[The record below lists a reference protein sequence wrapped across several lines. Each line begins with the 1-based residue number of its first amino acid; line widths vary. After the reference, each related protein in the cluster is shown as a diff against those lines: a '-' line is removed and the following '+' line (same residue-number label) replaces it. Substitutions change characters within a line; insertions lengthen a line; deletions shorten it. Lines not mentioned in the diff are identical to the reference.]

1 MSNNLDHLFKKAL
14 QDQRCAPPPQVWEN
28 IERSLG
34 TRRRRMAGWWAAS
47 AAAVILLATGLWV
60 LQLQNQD
67 MMPEQAQWVKVTP
80 PAVEPGVPA
89 EPEHTTVENS
99 VHPVRPTV
107 NHSIPLPVQRE
118 KLPAEPITIASTT
131 NTDLIGVR
139 LTSSPQQLSLKTQNV
154 RRDIIPLVSGQAVKN
169 GEEYLAILKGATET
183 EPEKNEK
190 HLKIA
195 LSGHVAPVYTTGNY
209 NTSATNSRGYNYS
222 SNQMSGMMNVSG
234 GVRLAVAASSK
245 ISVQTGIFYSRL
257 GQHTEEQAPRS
268 SLSSFATSAGK
279 QDYEYIVTPLG
290 NLKSRTIPVSYRS
303 EEAVLLSNNNNS
315 RTDGVEQIFNTLEI
329 PLTVR
334 YRFFENKVGL
344 SVAGGFSGNIVV
356 DNKVYMLQGDKKEYM
371 GSTEDI
377 RRFNLSTDLGIGI
390 EVPLARN
397 IKIMLEPGFKYF
409 LQSLSRDSRI
419 DFRPYTFSLATGI
432 GIEF

>member
-34 TRRRRMAGWWAAS
+34 TRRRRVAAWWPAS
-47 AAAVILLATGLWV
+47 AAAMILLAMGLSV

-67 MMPEQAQWVKVTP
+67 MMPEQAQWVKITP
-80 PAVEPGVPA
+80 TAVEPYVPA
-89 EPEHTTVENS
+89 DPEHTATES
-99 VHPVRPTV
+99 SAQPTRPTV
-107 NHSIPLPVQRE
+107 SHSISLPAQRE
-118 KLPAEPITIASTT
+118 PLTAEPIMVANTT
-131 NTDLIGVR
+131 DTDIKNLR
-139 LTSSPQQLSLKTQNV
+139 LTSASQQLSLKTQSI

-169 GEEYLAILKGATET
+169 GEEYLAILREATEI
-183 EPEKNEK
+183 EPEKKEK

-268 SLSSFATSAGK
+268 SLSSFATSASK

-290 NLKSRTIPVSYRS
+290 NLKSRTIPISYRS
-303 EEAVLLSNNNNS
+303 EEAILLSNNNNS

-344 SVAGGFSGNIVV
+344 SIAGGFSGNIVV
-356 DNKVYMLQGDKKEYM
+356 DNKVYMLQGDQKEYM

-390 EVPLARN
+390 EVPLAKN
-397 IKIMLEPGFKYF
+397 IKIMLEPGFKYY